1 MGVSMRM
8 NGNVHLMAKEL
19 KLCCLMLI
27 AIHSLF
33 LFFGSSRRC
42 LSRLDKRTSHSCL
55 ITSDEL
61 RHIISLIIIITT
73 GGFAY
78 SIISIASGNYIKP
91 TLKINIAVVIN

>member
-1 MGVSMRM
+1 MGVSMRRM

-55 ITSDEL
+55 ITFDEL

-78 SIISIASGNYIKP
+78 SIIYSIISIASGNYIY
-91 TLKINIAVVIN
+91 NME